1 MPDTT
6 RPQSSSAPDNSL
18 PDSTPTDRA
27 LPDGTLTDR
36 LSRVALWTA
45 AAHAAES
52 RRDVPYVLDPWA
64 ADFLRTAGF
73 TGGPP
78 GDGPLQR
85 LLPDWAVVRT
95 RFFDEHL
102 VDAARSGCR
111 QVVLLGAG
119 LDTRALRLNW
129 PTGVH
134 VFEVEDRTV
143 LAFKE
148 HVLNW
153 SPPTC
158 GRRSLVGADPTSG
171 AWADGLLAAGF
182 DPRRPTAWLGE
193 TLLYHLP
200 PRVVETVVATMTELS
215 APGSTFGAECVN
227 AESVSSSFVAPFLEA
242 LAATGI
248 AWQWQLAEPRDWWA
262 ERGWEARAADL
273 LTLPYVVQ
281 RLSPYLPLLTEAAA
295 KYVFLT
301 TGTLRS

>member
-1 MPDTT
+1 MSDYTGP
-6 RPQSSSAPDNSL
+6 PSP
-18 PDSTPTDRA
+18 STPG
-27 LPDGTLTDR
+27 LGVPDGTLAGT
-36 LSRVALWTA
+36 LPLVALWTA

-64 ADFLRTAGF
+64 GDFLRTAGF

-102 VDAARSGCR
+102 IEAARSGCL

-129 PTGVH
+129 PAPVH
-134 VFEVEDRTV
+134 VFEVEDPAV
-143 LAFKE
+143 LAFKD
-148 HVLNW
+148 HVLGW
-153 SPPTC
+153 TPPTC
-158 GRRSLVGADPTSG
+158 GRRSVVGVDPASG
-171 AWADGLLAAGF
+171 SWGEALLAAGF

-200 PRVVETVVATMTELS
+200 PSVVETVVSTMTELS

-227 AESVSSSFVAPFLEA
+227 AESVSSSFVAPFLDA
-242 LAATGI
+242 LSATGI
-248 AWQWQLAEPRDWWA
+248 AWRWQLAEPRTWWA
-262 ERGWEARAADL
+262 ERGWEARPADL
-273 LTLPYVVQ
+273 FTLPYAVQ

-295 KYVFLT
+295 TCVFLT